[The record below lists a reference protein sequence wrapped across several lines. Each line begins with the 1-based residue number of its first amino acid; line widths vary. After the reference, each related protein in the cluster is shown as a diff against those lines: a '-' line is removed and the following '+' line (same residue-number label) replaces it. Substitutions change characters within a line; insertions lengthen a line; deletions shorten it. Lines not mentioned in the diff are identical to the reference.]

1 MTTGFARCSR
11 HSAQGS
17 RFARRVLI
25 HDQAD
30 RDVVASQLLRYRDGR
45 GDNWADIIDSLTLH
59 PDARR
64 SVDERVSSLPLQ
76 CHRLPDTGGSREE
89 RLQLAHLQACF
100 HFTDY
105 LTTLHRLDRAKTRS
119 EAKRVVPRVAE
130 LQRSF
135 TADNRRLRGLD
146 PDVPRSSKILPMPS
160 APLRRRLIGA
170 VGQSSRRPCSIC
182 WRRRKGSTP

>member
-1 MTTGFARCSR
+1 MHDDGLRTLLTALGPKARDSL
-11 HSAQGS
+11 
-17 RFARRVLI
+17 RRVLI

-30 RDVVASQLLRYRDGR
+30 RDVVALQLLRYRDGR

-105 LTTLHRLDRAKTRS
+105 LTTLHRLDRAETRS
-119 EAKRVVPRVAE
+119 EAKGSSQGLPSSSAASPQTTVV
-130 LQRSF
+130 
-135 TADNRRLRGLD
+135 
-146 PDVPRSSKILPMPS
+146 
-160 APLRRRLIGA
+160 
-170 VGQSSRRPCSIC
+170 
-182 WRRRKGSTP
+182 